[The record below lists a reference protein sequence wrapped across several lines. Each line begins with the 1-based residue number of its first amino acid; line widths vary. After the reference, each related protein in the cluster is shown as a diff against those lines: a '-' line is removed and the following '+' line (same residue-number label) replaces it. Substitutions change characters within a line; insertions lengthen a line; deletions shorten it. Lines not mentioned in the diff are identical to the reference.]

1 MNKAILIGRLTK
13 DAELRV
19 TPSGVKVSSFTI
31 AVDRGMSKESKAQA
45 QQKGEPTA
53 DFINCVCFNKIAE
66 FVATYCK
73 KGNLVAVDGKIQTRS
88 YDDKTGKKVYV
99 TEVVVSNA
107 NKLDWGND
115 NKSSDDSWYT
125 EVDTDDIIPF

>member
-88 YDDKTGKKVYV
+88 YDDKDGKKVYV
-99 TEVVVSNA
+99 TEVLVNQLD
-107 NKLDWGND
+107 KLEWND
-115 NKSSDDSWYT
+115 TKKEEENWYT
-125 EVDTDDIIPF
+125 EVETNEEEIPF